1 MNKTVLGAFSLASAA
16 VLLVTGMTGCTQQME
31 SAEIRQAYETALQ
44 NALDADVYFWKET
57 KTQGSATDTCQ
68 VNVYAG
74 QGDDYQALRDENGAY
89 AEYKISVNETH
100 SQPESTLQIYCGL
113 SPSAN
118 EGEEAKD
125 YLLTQVTGE
134 GGAITALTRRPMT
147 AQDYYQSDD
156 FAPYLLSSRLAEL
169 TELTV
174 DDMDFSISD
183 AVAEQKINVI
193 NLIFG
198 VKEEYLARY
207 EKKHGQKSLFD
218 GAKKVSIEIAYDR
231 IAHVIVYTDEQVEDS
246 GLSVEVERY
255 KFEVVYLGPKF
266 DIPAYDGKVKDGATG
281 KEMERTEAE

>member
-1 MNKTVLGAFSLASAA
+1 MNKAMGRTISLVLAA
-16 VLLVTGMTGCTQQME
+16 VLLMAGLTGCTQQME

-44 NALDADVYFWKET
+44 NAFNADVYFWKET
-57 KTQGSATDTCQ
+57 KTHGSATDSCQ

-89 AEYKISVNETH
+89 TEYKIS
-100 SQPESTLQIYCGL
+100 
-113 SPSAN
+113 
-118 EGEEAKD
+118 
-125 YLLTQVTGE
+125 LLTQATGE
-134 GGAITALTRRPMT
+134 GGAITTLTRHPMT
-147 AQDYYQSDD
+147 AQEYYQSDE

-169 TELTV
+169 AELTV
-174 DDMDFSISD
+174 DDMDFSISG
-183 AVAEQKINVI
+183 AVAEQKVNVI

-207 EKKHGQKSLFD
+207 EQKYGEKSMFD

-246 GLSVEVERY
+246 GLAVEVERY

-266 DIPAYDGKVKDGATG
+266 DIPAYNSKVKDSVTG
-281 KEMERTEAE
+281 KELERTEV